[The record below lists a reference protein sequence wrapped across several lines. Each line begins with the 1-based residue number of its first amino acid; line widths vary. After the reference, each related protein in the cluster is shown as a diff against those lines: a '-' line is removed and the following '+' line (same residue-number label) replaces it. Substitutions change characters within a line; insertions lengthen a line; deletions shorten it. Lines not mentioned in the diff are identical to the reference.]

1 MATEGLQAGMQ
12 SLRKS
17 MDPCNELLKNS
28 AALMIEEVLLK
39 AFGFPSTERKSLC
52 SKMQQWI
59 AGGKYGVS
67 EDDIHTTL
75 LMFCKDN
82 S

>member
-1 MATEGLQAGMQ
+1 MATEGLQGGMQ

-17 MDPCNELLKNS
+17 MHPCNDLLKKS

-39 AFGFPSTERKSLC
+39 AFGCPSQDRKSLC

-67 EDDIHTTL
+67 EDDIHATL
-75 LMFCKDN
+75 LTFCREN